1 MEKQFTIKNPQG
13 IHARPAGAIMK
24 KAAEFANAQISL
36 EFNGRKVSAKS
47 ITGVLTLGMKAG
59 DIITVSAE
67 GDQAAE
73 AIDAVG
79 TVIESVLD

>member
-24 KAAEFANAQISL
+24 AANEFKETQVHL

-47 ITGVLTLGMKAG
+47 ITGVLTLGMKSG
-59 DIITVSAE
+59 DTVNVITE
-67 GDQAAE
+67 GAQAAE
-73 AIDAVG
+73 ALEAVG
-79 TVIESVLD
+79 AVLESVLD

>member
-24 KAAEFANAQISL
+24 SASEFKDTQISL
-36 EFNGRKVSAKS
+36 ECNGRKVSAKS
-47 ITGVLTLGMKAG
+47 ITGVLTLGMKSG
-59 DIITVSAE
+59 DTVNVIAE
-67 GDQAAE
+67 GEQAGA

-79 TVIESVLD
+79 AVLESVLD

>member
-1 MEKQFTIKNPQG
+1 MEQTFTIKNPQG

-24 KAAEFANAQISL
+24 KASEFANATISL

-59 DIITVSAE
+59 NEIKVIAE

-73 AIDAVG
+73 AIAAVG
-79 TVIESVLD
+79 EVLESVLD

>member
-24 KAAEFANAQISL
+24 KATEYANAQIML

-79 TVIESVLD
+79 AVLETVLD